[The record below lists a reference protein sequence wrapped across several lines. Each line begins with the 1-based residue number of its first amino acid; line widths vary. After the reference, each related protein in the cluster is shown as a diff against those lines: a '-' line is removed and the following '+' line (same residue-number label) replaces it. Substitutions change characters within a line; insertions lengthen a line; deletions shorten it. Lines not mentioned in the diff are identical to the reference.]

1 MFIRKESGNFMSR
14 RAFPY
19 RRKKFD
25 TGKKFKK
32 FKSSGSTRYSRTLA
46 GLRWVEAGG
55 QPVQYGFVLFG
66 GEEGEVEGVDGSEAA
81 RDGDDA
87 FSSTPESSRPSQA
100 H

>member
-19 RRKKFD
+19 RRKKNLIQIRSPR
-25 TGKKFKK
+25 
-32 FKSSGSTRYSRTLA
+32 SSKVQVQRKHTILKNIGRIKVGGGR
-46 GLRWVEAGG
+46 G
-55 QPVQYGFVLFG
+55 QPVQYGFVHFFFG
-66 GEEGEVEGVDGSEAA
+66 GGVYGSEAA

-87 FSSTPESSRPSQA
+87 FSSIPESSRPSQA